1 MTELDI
7 EILAEKKLA
16 QRYHCVARIASQ
28 MLLETMIK
36 GLQKPHI
43 SVFSEWSDVKVSQPN
58 RAIKSRLTHSY
69 LKVLDDAS
77 KIT

>member
-1 MTELDI
+1 MTELNI

-43 SVFSEWSDVKVSQPN
+43 SVFSEWSDVKVCSPN
-58 RAIKSRLTHSY
+58 SAIKPRLTRSY
-69 LKVLDDAS
+69 SKVLDDAS